1 MLPNPPHF
9 PLIWVLFAKERF
21 TTLLTYSQFHQ
32 FHLVYLLCMRA
43 RTNETDVERTPAKD
57 DSL

>member
-21 TTLLTYSQFHQ
+21 TTLLTYSQFR
-32 FHLVYLLCMRA
+32 HLVYLLCMRA